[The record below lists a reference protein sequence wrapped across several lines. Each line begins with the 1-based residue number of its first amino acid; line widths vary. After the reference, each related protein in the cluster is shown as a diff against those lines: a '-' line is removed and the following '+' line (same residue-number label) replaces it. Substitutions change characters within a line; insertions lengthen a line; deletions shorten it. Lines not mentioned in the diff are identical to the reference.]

1 MYFRHFNFL
10 RSKLDMMIKNPNQAP
25 LQQAL
30 AYVQTYTFTASLN
43 FPNLPPDEL
52 KAHLL
57 KRIQSPEQINQDQGT
72 NFCWAAAITYI
83 LWQDDPLGLTKATIE
98 LYNTG
103 SFQYQQA
110 KAKVSPAAAVAVGSA
125 AFYNNMDLDNKVDQ
139 MLFMTLADEE
149 EYKGWTNIDQQ
160 YHPEDEEDATW
171 SGRVFNAILQ
181 LYQDIGYEIDYYGG
195 DFGNTVLVK
204 DQHDYFEESQQALA
218 SDHVILFVNAD
229 RFKQNYKNW
238 LDKLAAKLRFFGN
251 HYLRLGSIRKASGEE
266 YVIEFWDYGTWKTKL
281 MTKEFFN
288 QSTFG
293 ILALKKP

>member
-1 MYFRHFNFL
+1 MYFRRTNFL
-10 RSKLDMMIKNPNQAP
+10 RSKLDMMNQNPNQAP

-30 AYVQTYTFTASLN
+30 AYVQTYTFTASLI
-43 FPNLPPDEL
+43 FPNLPPEEL
-52 KAHLL
+52 KTHLL
-57 KRIQSPEQINQDQGT
+57 KRVQFPEQINQDQGT
-72 NFCWAAAITYI
+72 NFCWAATITYI

-103 SFQYQQA
+103 IFQYQQA
-110 KAKVSPAAAVAVGSA
+110 QAKVSPAAAVAVGSA

-181 LYQDIGYEIDYYGG
+181 LYQDIGYEIDHYGG

-204 DQHDYFEESQQALA
+204 DQHDYFEESQQALIT
-218 SDHVILFVNAD
+218 DHVILFVNAD

-251 HYLRLGSIRKASGEE
+251 HYLRLRSISEVSDEE
-266 YVIEFWDYGTWKTKL
+266 YAIEFWDYGAWKTEL

-293 ILALKKP
+293 ILALKRP